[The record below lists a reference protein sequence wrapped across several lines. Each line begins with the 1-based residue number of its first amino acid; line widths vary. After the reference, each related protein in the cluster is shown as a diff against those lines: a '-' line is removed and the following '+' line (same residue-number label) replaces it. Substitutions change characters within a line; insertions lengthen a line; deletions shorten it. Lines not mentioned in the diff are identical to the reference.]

1 MNSKMPTINQKLL
14 EGVIVSDTPHYS
26 STMQAMLE
34 AVRNHLGMDVAFVS
48 RIENGKRSF
57 DFVDSSIPPPIR
69 PGDSGDVEDS
79 YCQRVVDGRL
89 PELIND
95 AKEIEEAR
103 ALPGTQSIPIGA
115 HLSVPIMLD
124 NGDLYGTF
132 CCFSRH
138 PDPSMNTRDLD
149 VLRTFADIAGKH
161 ISHREAARSQE
172 KALRAEIQEILAEE
186 RLAMVFQPIQDI
198 HRQETVGF
206 ESLARF
212 ETPVRKP
219 PNIWFDQ
226 AKRAGMAAELELLA
240 VSQALKHACH
250 LPEQCYLSVNL
261 SPETILEADMESAL
275 SVPEPD
281 KLVVEVTEHS
291 TIDEYDK
298 VAAALGPLRARGVKL
313 AVDDAGAGYASF
325 RHILALAPD
334 IIKLDMSITRDID
347 SDFRKQALAKSMIA
361 FAEATG
367 CEIIAEGVE
376 TSAELRELRA
386 LGVHK
391 AQGYL
396 IEKPLPTAD
405 LRAKGYTRN

>member
-1 MNSKMPTINQKLL
+1 
-14 EGVIVSDTPHYS
+14 
-26 STMQAMLE
+26 
-34 AVRNHLGMDVAFVS
+34 
-48 RIENGKRSF
+48 
-57 DFVDSSIPPPIR
+57 
-69 PGDSGDVEDS
+69 
-79 YCQRVVDGRL
+79 
-89 PELIND
+89 
-95 AKEIEEAR
+95 
-103 ALPGTQSIPIGA
+103 
-115 HLSVPIMLD
+115 
-124 NGDLYGTF
+124 
-132 CCFSRH
+132 
-138 PDPSMNTRDLD
+138 MNTRDLD

>member
-1 MNSKMPTINQKLL
+1 MNSKMPTIDQQLL
-14 EGVIVSDTPHYS
+14 EDVIASNSSQYS
-26 STMQAMLE
+26 SAMQTMLE

-48 RIENGKRSF
+48 RIEDGKRSF
-57 DFVDSSIPPPIR
+57 DFVDSRIPPPIQ
-69 PGDSGDVEDS
+69 PGDSNDAEDS
-79 YCQRVVDGRL
+79 YCQRVIDGRL
-89 PELIND
+89 PELIKD
-95 AKEIEEAR
+95 AKEIEETR
-103 ALPGTQSIPIGA
+103 ALPGTESLPIGA
-115 HLSVPIMLD
+115 HLSVPITLD
-124 NGDLYGTF
+124 NGDVYGTF
-132 CCFSRH
+132 CCFSRQ
-138 PDPSMNTRDLD
+138 PDPSLTARDLD

-161 ISHREAARSQE
+161 ISHKETARRQREAS
-172 KALRAEIQEILAEE
+172 RAEVQDILAQK
-186 RLAMVFQPIQDI
+186 RLTMVFQPIQDI
-198 HRQETVGF
+198 CVREVVSF

-226 AKRAGMAAELELLA
+226 ARSAGMAAELELHA
-240 VSQALKHACH
+240 VSQALKQACC

-261 SPETILEADMESAL
+261 SPETILEADLKTAL

-281 KLVVEVTEHS
+281 KLVIEVTEHS
-291 TIDEYDK
+291 TIDDYEK
-298 VAAALGPLRARGVKL
+298 VAAALEPLRAQGVKL

-361 FAEATG
+361 FAEATS

-376 TSAELRELRA
+376 TGAELRELRA
-386 LGVHK
+386 LGIQK

-396 IEKPLPTAD
+396 IEKPMPASD
-405 LRAKGYTRN
+405 LRAKGYN

>member
-1 MNSKMPTINQKLL
+1 
-14 EGVIVSDTPHYS
+14 
-26 STMQAMLE
+26 
-34 AVRNHLGMDVAFVS
+34 
-48 RIENGKRSF
+48 
-57 DFVDSSIPPPIR
+57 
-69 PGDSGDVEDS
+69 
-79 YCQRVVDGRL
+79 
-89 PELIND
+89 
-95 AKEIEEAR
+95 
-103 ALPGTQSIPIGA
+103 
-115 HLSVPIMLD
+115 
-124 NGDLYGTF
+124 
-132 CCFSRH
+132 
-138 PDPSMNTRDLD
+138 
-149 VLRTFADIAGKH
+149 
-161 ISHREAARSQE
+161 
-172 KALRAEIQEILAEE
+172 
-186 RLAMVFQPIQDI
+186 
-198 HRQETVGF
+198 
-206 ESLARF
+206 
-212 ETPVRKP
+212 
-219 PNIWFDQ
+219 
-226 AKRAGMAAELELLA
+226 MAAELELLA